1 MATEEV
7 PATTVPV
14 PLRREAIVPT
24 SDRGRLAAIVATCSL
39 AGLAGGM
46 ALSMLAETH
55 RAARHSG
62 SMRGGAGYHARHAG
76 PLTWLGMKVKDEKQG
91 ACSGA
96 EVTQITANGPA
107 DRVGFHAGDIVL
119 SFDGQRICGNDHL
132 IEEVRASEIG
142 AAPEIAVR
150 RGSARLVLQPTLAE
164 MPPRIRNALR
174 PDER

>member
-7 PATTVPV
+7 PVPATTAPV

-55 RAARHSG
+55 RAARQSG
-62 SMRGGAGYHARHAG
+62 HHARHVG
-76 PLTWLGMKVKDEKQG
+76 PKTWLGMKVQDEKVG
-91 ACSGA
+91 ACTGA
-96 EVTQITANGPA
+96 RVTEITANGPA
-107 DRVGFHAGDIVL
+107 ERVGFRAGDVIL
-119 SFDGQRICGNDHL
+119 GFDGQQVCSHDHL
-132 IEEVRASEIG
+132 IEEIRASEVG
-142 AAPEIAVR
+142 ATPDLALR
-150 RGSARLVLQPTLAE
+150 RGSERMVLQPTLAE
-164 MPPRIRNALR
+164 MPPRVLDGLR